1 MHFVE
6 SMNVTIVDKMHGIEG
21 ASLSLVYA
29 EHGVTASPICG
40 YSVVGRQ

>member
-6 SMNVTIVDKMHGIEG
+6 SMNVMIDKMHSIEG

-29 EHGVTASPICG
+29 EHGVTASPTSG
-40 YSVVGRQ
+40 YSVVGHQ